1 MSTDPQPSPS
11 DRPDPNEGNPAL
23 RARVPDHV
31 ADGCFSTGAI
41 VMTGPSEFIV
51 DFLQT
56 VGRPHRVATRVVIP
70 HPVMPQF
77 IEALNTNLQLYK
89 SRFGEPPAPPVQQ
102 QPNARRPTPQE
113 IYDDLKLPDNVLSGV
128 YANGVMI
135 GHGASE
141 FGLDFLTSFFPQ
153 SAVSARV
160 FLASGQ
166 VPRLLESLRSA
177 VRQLEQRQQAAQGGG
192 AAQLPPGGGDPESPP
207 DPGNPNPG
215 NPDRGNPSPGNPSPG
230 NTSPGN
236 PSPGNPSPGNP
247 SPGNPSA
254 GNPGPGGGD
263 SGADPPSD
271 DASNQDPPAPF

>member
-1 MSTDPQPSPS
+1 MSSEPQPAPA

-56 VGRPHRVATRVVIP
+56 VGRPHRVAKRVVIP

-89 SRFGEPPAPPVQQ
+89 SRFGEPPTPPAPNP
-102 QPNARRPTPQE
+102 PPARRPTPQE
-113 IYDDLKLPDNVLSGV
+113 IYDDLKMPDDVLSGV

-153 SAVSARV
+153 SAVSARI
-160 FLASGQ
+160 FLAAGQ

-177 VRQLEQRQQAAQGGG
+177 VRQLEQRQLEQRQQAMQAGGQPQTPPAANHPPTDPG
-192 AAQLPPGGGDPESPP
+192 AAHDPQRPSELGPSGTGSSENGSPENGSSDNGHDRP
-207 DPGNPNPG
+207 D
-215 NPDRGNPSPGNPSPG
+215 
-230 NTSPGN
+230 
-236 PSPGNPSPGNP
+236 
-247 SPGNPSA
+247 
-254 GNPGPGGGD
+254 
-263 SGADPPSD
+263 DPPS
-271 DASNQDPPAPF
+271 SQEPPSQPPH